1 MKSAKPRELLRSE
14 VLRLLSDNGYME
26 MPSQVDIGGLQMDIP
41 NLWESPP
48 ENMDLSLVV
57 DRPHS
62 RESTLRLYWLVQR
75 ITRALDSARSRRTV
89 TVILISEPSPY
100 TGINDLLEFARVLVV
115 DGSLPTQR
123 MIGPLL
129 RLRLPATATTQLDGI
144 AEVAAA
150 IKKDPSARELLR
162 IISAASAGPVMVS
175 DRYRAWL
182 DESFTNRGRSD
193 V

>member
-1 MKSAKPRELLRSE
+1 MS
-14 VLRLLSDNGYME
+14 
-26 MPSQVDIGGLQMDIP
+26 SQVTIGGVQLDVP

-48 ENMDLSLVV
+48 ENMDLSLIV
-57 DRPHS
+57 DRPDS
-62 RESTLRLYWLVQR
+62 RESDLRLYWLVQR
-75 ITRALDSARSRRTV
+75 LTRALDSASSRRTV

-100 TGINDLLEFARVLVV
+100 TGLSELLEFARVLVV
-115 DGSLPTQR
+115 DGSLATER

-129 RLRLPATATTQLDGI
+129 RLRLPATATSQLDGI

-150 IKKDPSARELLR
+150 IGKNQSARDLLR
-162 IISAASAGPVMVS
+162 LIQAASAGASMVS

-182 DESFTNRGRSD
+182 DESFINRGRPD